1 MLLQFFPRLFLNK
14 DFSYIDN
21 DVPYLDRVH
30 IVKWPKNSLFES
42 YIPHKI
48 DILENIANYPGHS
61 LQFGYENMW
70 PNVKF
75 SAG

>member
-1 MLLQFFPRLFLNK
+1 MLLQFFPGLFLNT

-48 DILENIANYPGHS
+48 DILENIANYLGHS
-61 LQFGYENMW
+61 L
-70 PNVKF
+70 
-75 SAG
+75 